1 MFSILIIED
10 EVTYARALG
19 RSLEKKGL
27 RVCLEA
33 TASSGL
39 ERARREKFDV
49 ILLDNRLPDILGL
62 NIIGRLLAIHPLT
75 SIIMMTAYGTVED
88 AVDAMRQ
95 GAEDY
100 VVKSTSPVTIVD
112 RVLEIRERNLKREK
126 TGNGR
131 HWSAEELLGECDGLR
146 VVRQQIEEVSRSAET
161 TVLLTGESGTGKEV
175 AARSLHVGS
184 GKPRELFT
192 PVDCLSLPS
201 GLAESHLFGHEKGS
215 FTGADRTHAGF
226 FEVAQDGTVFLDEI
240 GDIEVAMQGKL
251 LRTLET
257 RVFRRIGGTHHLT
270 LQARVVLATNREL
283 SDMVRKGTFRED
295 LYHRISVFPIHLP
308 PLRER
313 GDDVLLLADHFIRF
327 FSERLHRNITGLDE
341 EAQLF
346 LLHYEYPGNVRE
358 LKNIIERAVILAKGD
373 RIVPE
378 LLPERVVTS
387 SPARSFSDLKQQ
399 LGIEFVP
406 GVDTIDSVERR
417 MIHKALELSDGVKS
431 RAADMLGISRF
442 QLLRRLEKYAQSE
455 QDPTRNDPPQAR
467 PHQSNAGS
475 SDRSERK

>member
-10 EVTYARALG
+10 EATYAKALG
-19 RSLEKKGL
+19 RSLEKKGF
-27 RVCLEA
+27 RVGLE
-33 TASSGL
+33 TSASGGL

-62 NIIGRLLAIHPLT
+62 NIIGRLLAIQSLT

-100 VVKSTSPVTIVD
+100 VVKSTSPGPIVSK
-112 RVLEIRERNLKREK
+112 VQEIRERNLKREK
-126 TGNGR
+126 IGNGQT
-131 HWSAEELLGECDGLR
+131 WSAEELLGECDSIR
-146 VVRQQIEEVSRSAET
+146 MVQQQIEEVSKSAET

-175 AARSLHVGS
+175 AARSLHVRS

-257 RVFRRIGGTHHLT
+257 RVFRRIGGTHHLP

-313 GDDVLLLADHFIRF
+313 GDDILLLADHFVRYF
-327 FSERLHRNITGLDE
+327 TERLHKNITGLDG

-378 LLPERVVTS
+378 LLPDRVVTS
-387 SPARSFSDLKQQ
+387 TPVRSFSDLKQQ

-417 MIHKALELSDGVKS
+417 MILKALEMSDGVKS
-431 RAADMLGISRF
+431 KAADMLGISRF
-442 QLLRRLEKYAQSE
+442 QLLRRLEKYAQNDQDQNRSDQPQTKPAQSGAGPSE
-455 QDPTRNDPPQAR
+455 R
-467 PHQSNAGS
+467 
-475 SDRSERK
+475 SDRK

>member
-1 MFSILIIED
+1 MFSVLIIED
-10 EVTYARALG
+10 EATYAKALG

-27 RVCLEA
+27 RVSLEA
-33 TASSGL
+33 SASSGL
-39 ERARREKFDV
+39 ERARREKFEV

-100 VVKSTSPVTIVD
+100 IVKSTSPTPIVD

-126 TGNGR
+126 IGNGQR
-131 HWSAEELLGECDGLR
+131 WSAEELLGECDGISMVL
-146 VVRQQIEEVSRSAET
+146 QQIEEVSKSAET

-175 AARSLHVGS
+175 AARSLHVKS

-215 FTGADRTHAGF
+215 FTGADRIHAGF

-257 RVFRRIGGTHHLT
+257 RLFRRIGGTHHLP

-283 SDMVRKGTFRED
+283 SDMVRRGTFRED

-308 PLRER
+308 RLRDR
-313 GDDVLLLADHFIRF
+313 GDDILLLADHFTRF
-327 FSERLHRNITGLDE
+327 FSERLHKNITGLDE
-341 EAQLF
+341 EAKLF

-378 LLPERVVTS
+378 LLPERVVAA
-387 SPARSFSDLKQQ
+387 SPTRSFSDLKQQ

-406 GVDTIDSVERR
+406 GVDTIDSVEGSRHARHQPVPVAEKAGEVRPERPEPHPYRSAAGQAPTGRR
-417 MIHKALELSDGVKS
+417 ELS
-431 RAADMLGISRF
+431 
-442 QLLRRLEKYAQSE
+442 
-455 QDPTRNDPPQAR
+455 
-467 PHQSNAGS
+467 
-475 SDRSERK
+475 